1 MEYVASFGRKMRII
15 SMNSAQ
21 QPFSESKDKQLLEK
35 NKENRERFLYDLNMS
50 GKYKILKETLKKPI
64 IKIVKEKYKKNK
76 SFTGISIDQKDRDQ
90 FYSILYQFLV
100 EQMRETI

>member
-1 MEYVASFGRKMRII
+1 
-15 SMNSAQ
+15 
-21 QPFSESKDKQLLEK
+21 
-35 NKENRERFLYDLNMS
+35 MS

-64 IKIVKEKYKKNK
+64 IKIVKEKYKKTK

-100 EQMRETI
+100 EQMRETMRELLQAKKDEVHEELMVSD